1 MRLIRIVLFYFDDDY
16 DSKYGI
22 NNDSDDRDDAIKGV
36 FIDKLVV
43 SFVYKMIKLWAW
55 AHEWEVPL

>member
-1 MRLIRIVLFYFDDDY
+1 MLFMMRLIRIVLFYFDDDY

-22 NNDSDDRDDAIKGV
+22 NNDSNERDDAIKVV

-43 SFVYKMIKLWAW
+43 SFVYKMIKL
-55 AHEWEVPL
+55 